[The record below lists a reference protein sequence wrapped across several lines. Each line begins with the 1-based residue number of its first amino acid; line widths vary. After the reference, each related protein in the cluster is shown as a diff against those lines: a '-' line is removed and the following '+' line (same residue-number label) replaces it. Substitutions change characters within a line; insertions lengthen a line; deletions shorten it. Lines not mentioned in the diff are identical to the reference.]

1 MALKKWQRNEVFQ
14 AVQQAG
20 LSPEEFDFDL
30 GEDESTLRHRPSG
43 AYFVFGGFAG
53 KYSSH
58 YFAGEGPPEA
68 RTDLSQYGLMQQ
80 LNLWLSQVKQDI
92 STPDLWAQLQG
103 QAKLLAT
110 ISDEAIDN
118 TSFTP
123 EEREEIAGQLREL
136 RDYVTR
142 THSLSAA
149 QARLLD
155 EKLVYLV
162 DASRRVGR
170 KDWLLMAAGVMLSFV
185 LGAALPPDAVS
196 DVLATL
202 LTSIGHVLGH
212 GPLGLPGP

>member
-20 LSPEEFDFDL
+20 LSPDEFDFDL
-30 GEDESTLRHRPSG
+30 GEDESTLRHRPSR
-43 AYFVFGGFAG
+43 AYFVFGGVAG
-53 KYSSH
+53 EYSSH

-80 LNLWLSQVKQDI
+80 LNLWLSQVRQDI

-123 EEREEIAGQLREL
+123 EEQEEIAGQLREL

-142 THSLSAA
+142 RHSLSAA

-155 EKLVYLV
+155 EKLDYLV

-170 KDWLLMAAGVMLSFV
+170 KDWLLITAGAMLSFV

-196 DVLATL
+196 DVLGTL